1 MGWTV
6 YDRAIGYLRDV
17 GGELL
22 AIAGGLVMAAAIAAI
37 TWFAAR
43 AVSRLVGRAMESRRL
58 NRNGALLIS
67 RLSFIAVWIVGLGV
81 ILARLGVNT
90 TGIFAF
96 LSASTVAISLSL
108 QDVLRNF
115 VAGLILLFERPF
127 QVGDRIKVRDVV
139 GEVQGIDLRTTLIR
153 NTDGY
158 LVMVP
163 NSTIFTEI
171 ITNRSHYRTR
181 RLTVTITGNRDQM
194 AGVERRLPEV
204 LEGISGVRRPLS
216 SPVVTTSSADTYV
229 LEMPLLVESSNDAER
244 EVMRYLSEHFT
255 DVTLEVRK
263 PD

>member
-1 MGWTV
+1 M
-6 YDRAIGYLRDV
+6 YDRMGSYLKDV

-22 AIAGGLVMAAAIAAI
+22 AIAGGLVTAAIIAVI
-37 TWFAAR
+37 TWFVAR
-43 AVSRLVGRAMESRRL
+43 QISRLVNRAMESRRM
-58 NRNGALLIS
+58 NRNGTLLVG
-67 RLSFIAVWIVGLGV
+67 RLAFIAVWIVGVGV

-90 TGIFAF
+90 TGLFAF

-115 VAGLILLFERPF
+115 VSGLILLLERPF

-181 RLTVTITGNRDQM
+181 RLTVILSGSREAM
-194 AGVERRLPEV
+194 LGVEQQLPEA
-204 LEGISGVRRPLS
+204 LEEIRGVRRPFV
-216 SPVVTTSSADTYV
+216 SPVVTTASAESYV
-229 LEMPLLVESSNDAER
+229 VEMTLLVDATNEVER
-244 EVMRYLSEHFT
+244 DVMHGLSDRFI
-255 DVTLEVRK
+255 DVTVEVRK
-263 PD
+263 PA

>member
-1 MGWTV
+1 MNE
-6 YDRAIGYLRDV
+6 RAVDYLRDV

-22 AIAGGLVMAAAIAAI
+22 AIAGGFVTAAIVGVI
-37 TWFAAR
+37 TWFVAR
-43 AVSRLVGRAMESRRL
+43 QVSQLVSRAMESRHL
-58 NRNGALLIS
+58 NRNGSLLVS
-67 RLSFIAVWIVGLGV
+67 RIATIAVWIVGIGV

-181 RLTVTITGNRDQM
+181 RLAVTITGSREAMQDVPGRIPEAL
-194 AGVERRLPEV
+194 AGVQ
-204 LEGISGVRRPLS
+204 GVRKPLP
-216 SPVVTTSSADTYV
+216 SPVVTTSSSETYV
-229 LEMPLLVESSNDAER
+229 LEMTLIVEASNDVER
-244 EVMRYLSEHFT
+244 EVMQHLSDRFA

>member
-1 MGWTV
+1 ML
-6 YDRAIGYLRDV
+6 GYLKDV

-22 AIAGGLVMAAAIAAI
+22 VIVGGLVSAGIVAAI
-37 TWFAAR
+37 TWFVAR
-43 AVSRLVGRAMESRRL
+43 KVRELVARTMESRRL
-58 NRNGALLIS
+58 NRNGAMLVS
-67 RLSFIAVWIVGLGV
+67 RLSFVAVWIVGIGV

-181 RLTVTITGNRDQM
+181 RLTIVITGSREAM
-194 AGVERRLPEV
+194 AGIEARLPV
-204 LEGISGVRRPLS
+204 ALANIPGVRKPFL
-216 SPVVTTSSADTYV
+216 SPVVTTSSSDTYV
-229 LEMPLLVESSNDAER
+229 IEMPLLVEATNDVER
-244 EVMRYLSEHFT
+244 QVMHDLSAQFA

>member
-1 MGWTV
+1 M
-6 YDRAIGYLRDV
+6 YDRATGYLRDI

-22 AIAGGLVMAAAIAAI
+22 TIAGGLVTAAIIAAI
-37 TWFAAR
+37 TWFVAR
-43 AVSRLVGRAMESRRL
+43 HVSRLVGRAMQSRRL
-58 NRNGALLIS
+58 NQNGTLLVG
-67 RLSFIAVWIVGLGV
+67 RLAFIAVWIVGIGV

-115 VAGLILLFERPF
+115 VSGLILLFERPF

-181 RLTVTITGNRDQM
+181 RLTVTITGPRTAM
-194 AGVERRLPEV
+194 AGIERRLPDALAE
-204 LEGISGVRRPLS
+204 IDGVRKPFL

-229 LEMPLLVESSNDAER
+229 VEMPLLVEASNDVER
-244 EVMRYLSEHFT
+244 AVMQHLSERFA

>member
-1 MGWTV
+1 MV
-6 YDRAIGYLRDV
+6 VEDRIVGYLKDV

-22 AIAGGLVMAAAIAAI
+22 VIAGGLVTAAIVAAI
-37 TWFAAR
+37 TWFVAR
-43 AVSRLVGRAMESRRL
+43 KVRDLVARTMESRRL
-58 NRNGALLIS
+58 NRNGALLVS

-90 TGIFAF
+90 TGLFAF

-181 RLTVTITGNRDQM
+181 RLTIIFTGTREAM
-194 AGVERRLPEV
+194 AGIESRLPAV
-204 LEGISGVRRPLS
+204 LSEIQGVRKPFL
-216 SPVVTTSSADTYV
+216 SPVVTTSSAETCV
-229 LEMPLLVESSNDAER
+229 VEMPLLVEATNDVER
-244 EVMRYLSEHFT
+244 QVMEHLSDRFA